1 MGGPIGARR
10 PLDDKFVLSGSI
22 RKAGSNPF
30 PCSAWTAVMPTPG
43 APALIVI
50 VRFAPNPM
58 FELQGCERGTSTS
71 LPAAQEGVAVPR
83 KPAILAPRNVLTSAE
98 TSTAEFLPAAISAT
112 LE

>member
-10 PLDDKFVLSGSI
+10 PLDDKLVLSGST
-22 RKAGSNPF
+22 RKAGSKPL

-43 APALIVI
+43 APACIVI
-50 VRFAPNPM
+50 VRFDPNPM
-58 FELQGCERGTSTS
+58 FELHGCERGTSTP
-71 LPAAQEGVAVPR
+71 LPAAQAGAAIPR

-98 TSTAEFLPAAISAT
+98 TSTAEFFPAAISAT